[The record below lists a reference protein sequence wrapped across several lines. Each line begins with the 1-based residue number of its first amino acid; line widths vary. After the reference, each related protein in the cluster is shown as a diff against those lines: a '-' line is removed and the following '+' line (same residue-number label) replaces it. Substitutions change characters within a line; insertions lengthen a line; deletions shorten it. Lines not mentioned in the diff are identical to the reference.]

1 MMEQD
6 GHTPFYRR
14 THGRRVIRIG
24 AFVLWFLGVWGICRY
39 FSLPFVH
46 LADLLGH
53 DPDFW
58 LFFVVHALPLG
69 LGGWLLVRTQVSILR
84 PLRVGAFL
92 AISVALGTVYL
103 LSLPGLTS
111 TPPGCRLDMAR
122 AESEM
127 SAIGVSPLG
136 SQRIVVWL
144 FDRPYK
150 GRIGAT
156 VWVDGS
162 PAHGFVL
169 MKACANSA
177 HGSAVPER
185 WVLILSTGP
194 NSLSSAMVS
203 LDLFGSRASITVRRG
218 GADSDVLSN
227 SWWRHR
233 ERSVMEA
240 GVQRRRVL
248 GSISERWIEMPDW
261 CNMVVVNSAER
272 RVATMEVEQSS
283 LANEI
288 P

>member
-1 MMEQD
+1 MEPD
-6 GHTPFYRR
+6 GHPPLNRR
-14 THGRRVIRIG
+14 THGRRVIRIV
-24 AFVLWFLGVWGICRY
+24 AFVLWFVGVWGICRY

-46 LADLLGH
+46 LADLVGS

-69 LGGWLLVRTQVSILR
+69 LGGWLLVRTQQSILR
-84 PLRVGAFL
+84 PVRVGAFL
-92 AISVALGTVYL
+92 ALSVALGTVDL

-144 FDRPYK
+144 YDRPYK

-177 HGSAVPER
+177 HRSAEPER
-185 WVLILSTGP
+185 WVLILGAGP
-194 NSLSSAMVS
+194 KSLSSAMVA
-203 LDLFGSRASITVRRG
+203 LDLFGYRESITVTRR

-227 SWWRHR
+227 SWWRHG
-233 ERSVMEA
+233 ERPAMEA

-248 GSISERWIEMPDW
+248 GSISDRWIDMPDW

-272 RVATMEVEQSS
+272 RVATLEIEQ
-283 LANEI
+283 AR
-288 P
+288 